1 MALTSSSK
9 TRRFVAL
16 AAAGLAVGGTLVAT
30 VPADAAPSNAQ
41 AAALA
46 RQAPVKSG
54 SVYLA
59 LGDSVSFGFREAT
72 NRPRPN
78 YHKAKSFRGWPEVVA
93 SDLGLKLFNAS
104 CPGETSGS
112 FLNVNNKSNGCENS
126 RGGGPGY
133 RDAYPL
139 HVNYKRSQMRYAIT
153 FLKTHPNTKLVSLMI
168 GANDG
173 LLCLQSAHCNIG
185 NVLTRVAKN
194 VTTILTSIRK
204 GAHYKGQI
212 VIMNYYATDYRS
224 ANSKAQSLAL
234 NNTVDSSARPFH
246 ARFAGG
252 YGAFR
257 KASAQTHGNDC
268 AAGLLTILSG
278 GGCGIHPSVAG
289 QALLATAAERVI
301 TK

>member
-1 MALTSSSK
+1 MALTFSSK
-9 TRRFVAL
+9 TRRIVAL

-30 VPADAAPSNAQ
+30 APADAAPSHSY

-46 RQAPVKSG
+46 RQAPVKTG

-59 LGDSVSFGFREAT
+59 LGDSISFGFREAT
-72 NRPRPN
+72 NRPTPD
-78 YHKAKSFRGWPEVVA
+78 YTKPKSFRGFPEVVA

-104 CPGETSGS
+104 CPGETTGS
-112 FLNVNNKSNGCENS
+112 FLNVNNKSNGCTNS

-139 HVNYKRSQMRYAIT
+139 HVNYKRSQMRYAIS
-153 FLKTHPNTKLVSLMI
+153 FLKSHPNTRLVSLMI

-173 LLCLQSAHCNIG
+173 LLCLQSPHCNIG

-194 VTTILTSIRK
+194 VTAILKGIRGK
-204 GAHYKGQI
+204 AGYKGQI
-212 VIMNYYATDYRS
+212 VIENYYATDYRS
-224 ANSKAQSLAL
+224 SNSKAQSLAL
-234 NNTVDSSARPFH
+234 NNTVDAAARPFH

-257 KASAQTHGNDC
+257 KASAQTGGNNC
-268 AAGLLTILSG
+268 AAGLLTILQG

>member
-1 MALTSSSK
+1 MALTFSSK
-9 TRRFVAL
+9 TRRIVAL

-30 VPADAAPSNAQ
+30 VPADAAPSPAY

-46 RQAPVKSG
+46 RQAPVRTG

-59 LGDSVSFGFREAT
+59 LGDSISFGFREASNKPT
-72 NRPRPN
+72 PD
-78 YHKAKSFRGWPEVVA
+78 YSKAKTFRGFPEVIA

-112 FLNVNNKSNGCENS
+112 FLNVHNKSNGCENS

-139 HVNYKRSQMRYAIT
+139 HVNYKRSQMRYAIN
-153 FLKTHPNTKLVSLMI
+153 FLKSHRGTKLVSLMI

-173 LLCLQSAHCNIG
+173 LLCLQSKHCNIG

-194 VTTILTSIRK
+194 VTTILKGIRNK
-204 GAHYKGQI
+204 AHYKGQI
-212 VIMNYYATDYRS
+212 VIMNYYAIDYRD

-234 NNTVDSSARPFH
+234 NNTVDASARPFH
-246 ARFAGG
+246 VRFAGG

-257 KASAQTHGNDC
+257 KASAQTGGNNC
-268 AAGLLTILSG
+268 AAGLLTVLSG
-278 GGCGIHPSVAG
+278 GGCGIHPSIAG
-289 QALLATAAERVI
+289 QALLANAAERVI
-301 TK
+301 GK